1 MSGTDHPPGC
11 GRGPGG
17 GAPERSL
24 GDLACAFSAILAA
37 LVPEEPRGVVP
48 EKASLP
54 ACPLSLDDAPSWGE
68 AEADSG
74 AEKEPGGRQWRGRRE
89 VGGLLAP
96 SGELAG
102 HRAGGESG

>member
-1 MSGTDHPPGC
+1 M
-11 GRGPGG
+11 
-17 GAPERSL
+17 
-24 GDLACAFSAILAA
+24 
-37 LVPEEPRGVVP
+37 PEESRGVVP

-54 ACPLSLDDAPSWGE
+54 AGFLSLDDAPSWGE

-74 AEKEPGGRQWRGRRE
+74 AEKKPGGRQRRGRRGL
-89 VGGLLAP
+89 GGLLAP